1 VLFDWNPRRIT
12 IHTAE
17 SRGRAREP
25 PAF

>member
-1 VLFDWNPRRIT
+1 VLFDRNPRRIT